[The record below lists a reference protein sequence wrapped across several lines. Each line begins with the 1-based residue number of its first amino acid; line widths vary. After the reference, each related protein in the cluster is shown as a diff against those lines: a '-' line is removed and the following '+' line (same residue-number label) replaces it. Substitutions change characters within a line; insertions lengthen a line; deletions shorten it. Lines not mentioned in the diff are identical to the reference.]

1 MLVPVLVLLQGVS
14 FLANLKHGH
23 VRVMNGL
30 YILAMQC
37 IGDTVSSK
45 VFNW

>member
-1 MLVPVLVLLQGVS
+1 MLVLALVLFEENSLTEAS
-14 FLANLKHGH
+14 SPLI
-23 VRVMNGL
+23 RVMNGL

>member
-1 MLVPVLVLLQGVS
+1 
-14 FLANLKHGH
+14 
-23 VRVMNGL
+23 MNGL

-45 VFNW
+45 VFNWCGVLDSFAWLRVSLIRKALPSG